1 MLWAYRIIARP
12 YTRETPF
19 KLVFGTEAVIPVE
32 VNLSNLRREPF
43 NKEAN
48 EESHR
53 LDLDFLDKVRKDSL
67 QIKTKYKKK
76 LTKYHDQKVKLRR
89 FNPGELVLRKVIEV
103 TKVPTQGK
111 LNLTWE
117 GLYKIV
123 KYSRRGTYYLKLLD
137 DKQLPR
143 PWNVEHLKKY
153 YC

>member
-1 MLWAYRIIARP
+1 MLWAYQIIARP

-19 KLVFGTEAVIPVE
+19 KLVFGSEVVIPVE
-32 VNLSNLRREPF
+32 VNLSNLRRKPF

-53 LDLDFLDKVRKDSL
+53 LDLDFLDKVRKDTL

-89 FNPGELVLRKVIEV
+89 FNAGELVLRKVIEV

-111 LNLTWE
+111 LNPT
-117 GLYKIV
+117 
-123 KYSRRGTYYLKLLD
+123 
-137 DKQLPR
+137 
-143 PWNVEHLKKY
+143 
-153 YC
+153 